1 MISDYLQAIFLAF
14 VQGVSEFIPVSSS
27 AHLVIFSEFLNFNG
41 QSLIFD
47 VGLHLGSLIAIIF
60 FFRNDLLKIKN
71 NKKLLKLIIIGSLPL
86 IIFGYYFISFGIINI
101 LRNIEVIGWS
111 TLVFGL
117 LLYYAD
123 SFKVAKNL
131 DKDLNT
137 KNILIIGMMQVLSLM
152 PGVSRSGIIITVGRL
167 LNFNREDS
175 VKISFFLSIPALL
188 GASIISIKDV
198 TNESFEFNILLLIS
212 ILVSFIFSYL
222 TIKYLLIYVQKF
234 SMKIFVVYRI
244 ILSFFIFNPL
254 CFISSVNSGIK

>member
-137 KNILIIGMMQVLSLM
+137 KNILIIGMMQVLSLI

-244 ILSFFIFNPL
+244 ILSFFIF
-254 CFISSVNSGIK
+254 FIIYT

>member
-123 SFKVAKNL
+123 SFKVTKNL

-198 TNESFEFNILLLIS
+198 TNEGLEFNILLLIS

-244 ILSFFIFNPL
+244 ILSFFIF
-254 CFISSVNSGIK
+254 FIIYT

>member
-60 FFRNDLLKIKN
+60 FFRNDLLKIKS

-86 IIFGYYFISFGIINI
+86 IIFGYYLISFGIINI

-123 SFKVAKNL
+123 SFKVARNL

-222 TIKYLLIYVQKF
+222 TIKFLLIYVQKF

-244 ILSFFIFNPL
+244 ILSFFIF
-254 CFISSVNSGIK
+254 FIIYT

>member
-198 TNESFEFNILLLIS
+198 TNENFEFNILLLIS

-222 TIKYLLIYVQKF
+222 TIKFLLIYVQKF

-244 ILSFFIFNPL
+244 ILSFFIF
-254 CFISSVNSGIK
+254 FIIYT

>member
-137 KNILIIGMMQVLSLM
+137 KNIIIIGMMQVLSLM

-244 ILSFFIFNPL
+244 ILSFFIF
-254 CFISSVNSGIK
+254 FIIYT

>member
-86 IIFGYYFISFGIINI
+86 IIFGYYFISFGIIDI

-244 ILSFFIFNPL
+244 ILSFFIF
-254 CFISSVNSGIK
+254 FIIYT

>member
-123 SFKVAKNL
+123 SFKVTKNL

-244 ILSFFIFNPL
+244 ILSFFIF
-254 CFISSVNSGIK
+254 FIIYT

>member
-47 VGLHLGSLIAIIF
+47 VGLHLGSLVAIIF

-71 NKKLLKLIIIGSLPL
+71 NKKILKLIIIGSLPL

-101 LRNIEVIGWS
+101 LRNVEVIGWS

-123 SFKVAKNL
+123 SFKVARNL

-198 TNESFEFNILLLIS
+198 TNESFEFNMLLLIS

-222 TIKYLLIYVQKF
+222 TIKFLLIYVQKF

-244 ILSFFIFNPL
+244 ILSFFIF
-254 CFISSVNSGIK
+254 FIIYT

>member
-14 VQGVSEFIPVSSS
+14 VQGISEFIPVSSS

-123 SFKVAKNL
+123 SFKVARNL

-222 TIKYLLIYVQKF
+222 TIKFLLIYVQKF

-244 ILSFFIFNPL
+244 ILSFFIF
-254 CFISSVNSGIK
+254 FIIYT

>member
-27 AHLVIFSEFLNFNG
+27 AHLVIFSEFLDFNG

-123 SFKVAKNL
+123 SFKVVRNL

-152 PGVSRSGIIITVGRL
+152 PGVSRSGIIITIGRL

-244 ILSFFIFNPL
+244 ILSFFIF
-254 CFISSVNSGIK
+254 FIIYT

>member
-86 IIFGYYFISFGIINI
+86 IIFGYYLISFGIINI

-198 TNESFEFNILLLIS
+198 TNESFEFNMLLLIS

-244 ILSFFIFNPL
+244 ILSFFIF
-254 CFISSVNSGIK
+254 FIIYT

>member
-27 AHLVIFSEFLNFNG
+27 AHLVIFSEFLDFNG

-86 IIFGYYFISFGIINI
+86 IIFGYYLISFGIINI

-123 SFKVAKNL
+123 SFKVARNL

-244 ILSFFIFNPL
+244 ILSFFIF
-254 CFISSVNSGIK
+254 FIIYT

>member
-86 IIFGYYFISFGIINI
+86 IIFGYYLISFGIINI

-123 SFKVAKNL
+123 SFKVARNL

-152 PGVSRSGIIITVGRL
+152 PGVSRSGIIITIGRL

-222 TIKYLLIYVQKF
+222 TIKFLLIYVQKF

-244 ILSFFIFNPL
+244 ILSFFIF
-254 CFISSVNSGIK
+254 FIIYT

>member
-86 IIFGYYFISFGIINI
+86 IIFGYYLISFGIINI

-123 SFKVAKNL
+123 SFKVARNL

-152 PGVSRSGIIITVGRL
+152 PGVSRSGIIITIGRL

-244 ILSFFIFNPL
+244 ILSFFIF
-254 CFISSVNSGIK
+254 FIIYT

>member
-123 SFKVAKNL
+123 SFKVARNL

-152 PGVSRSGIIITVGRL
+152 PGVSRSGIIITIGRL

-198 TNESFEFNILLLIS
+198 TNESFEFNMLLLIS

-222 TIKYLLIYVQKF
+222 TIKFLLIYVQKF

-244 ILSFFIFNPL
+244 ILSFFIF
-254 CFISSVNSGIK
+254 FIIYT

>member
-1 MISDYLQAIFLAF
+1 MISDYLQAFFLAF

-27 AHLVIFSEFLNFNG
+27 AHLVIFSDFLNFNS
-41 QSLIFD
+41 QSLMFD

-71 NKKLLKLIIIGSLPL
+71 NKKILKLIIIGSLPL

-123 SFKVAKNL
+123 SFKVAKNF

-152 PGVSRSGIIITVGRL
+152 PGVSRSGVIITVGRL

-198 TNESFEFNILLLIS
+198 TNESFEFNMLLLIS

-244 ILSFFIFNPL
+244 ILSFFIF
-254 CFISSVNSGIK
+254 FIIYT

>member
-167 LNFNREDS
+167 LNFNSEDS

-198 TNESFEFNILLLIS
+198 TNEGLEFNILLLIS

-244 ILSFFIFNPL
+244 ILSFFIF
-254 CFISSVNSGIK
+254 FIIYT

>member
-1 MISDYLQAIFLAF
+1 MISDYLQAFFLAF

-27 AHLVIFSEFLNFNG
+27 AHLVIFSDFLNFNS
-41 QSLIFD
+41 QSLMFD

-123 SFKVAKNL
+123 SFKVARNL

-244 ILSFFIFNPL
+244 ILSFFIF
-254 CFISSVNSGIK
+254 FIIYT

>member
-27 AHLVIFSEFLNFNG
+27 AHLVIFSEFLDFNG

-86 IIFGYYFISFGIINI
+86 IIFGYYLISFGIINI

-123 SFKVAKNL
+123 SFKVARNL

-152 PGVSRSGIIITVGRL
+152 PGVSRSGIIITIGRL

-244 ILSFFIFNPL
+244 ILSFFIF
-254 CFISSVNSGIK
+254 FIIYT

>member
-123 SFKVAKNL
+123 SFKVVRNL

-244 ILSFFIFNPL
+244 ILSFFIF
-254 CFISSVNSGIK
+254 FIIYT

>member
-86 IIFGYYFISFGIINI
+86 IIFGYFFISFGIINI

-123 SFKVAKNL
+123 SFKVARNL

-152 PGVSRSGIIITVGRL
+152 PGVSRSGIIITIGRL

-244 ILSFFIFNPL
+244 ILSFFIF
-254 CFISSVNSGIK
+254 FIIYT

>member
-198 TNESFEFNILLLIS
+198 ANESFEFNILLLIS

-244 ILSFFIFNPL
+244 ILSFFIF
-254 CFISSVNSGIK
+254 FIIYT

>member
-86 IIFGYYFISFGIINI
+86 IIFGYYLISFGIINI

-244 ILSFFIFNPL
+244 ILSFFIF
-254 CFISSVNSGIK
+254 FIIYT

>member
-123 SFKVAKNL
+123 SFKVARNL

-152 PGVSRSGIIITVGRL
+152 PGVSRSGIIITIGRL

-244 ILSFFIFNPL
+244 ILSFFIF
-254 CFISSVNSGIK
+254 FIIYT

>member
-123 SFKVAKNL
+123 SFKVVRNL

-137 KNILIIGMMQVLSLM
+137 KNIIIIGMMQVLSLM

-198 TNESFEFNILLLIS
+198 TNESFEFNMLLLIS

-244 ILSFFIFNPL
+244 ILSFFIF
-254 CFISSVNSGIK
+254 FIIYT

>member
-1 MISDYLQAIFLAF
+1 M
-14 VQGVSEFIPVSSS
+14 QGVSEFIPVSSS

-123 SFKVAKNL
+123 SFKVVRNL

-244 ILSFFIFNPL
+244 ILSFFIF
-254 CFISSVNSGIK
+254 FIIYT

>member
-60 FFRNDLLKIKN
+60 FFRNDLLKIKS

-123 SFKVAKNL
+123 SFKVARNL

-222 TIKYLLIYVQKF
+222 TIKFLLIYVQKF

-244 ILSFFIFNPL
+244 ILSFFIF
-254 CFISSVNSGIK
+254 FIIYT

>member
-86 IIFGYYFISFGIINI
+86 IIFGYYLISFGIINI

-222 TIKYLLIYVQKF
+222 TIKFLLIYVQKF

-244 ILSFFIFNPL
+244 ILSFFIF
-254 CFISSVNSGIK
+254 FIIYT

>member
-198 TNESFEFNILLLIS
+198 TNESFEFFILLLIS

-244 ILSFFIFNPL
+244 ILSFFIF
-254 CFISSVNSGIK
+254 FIIYT

>member
-123 SFKVAKNL
+123 SFKVVKNL

-244 ILSFFIFNPL
+244 ILSFFIF
-254 CFISSVNSGIK
+254 FIIYT

>member
-14 VQGVSEFIPVSSS
+14 VQGGSEFIPVSSS
-27 AHLVIFSEFLNFNG
+27 AHLYILCVLNFNG

-60 FFRNDLLKIKN
+60 FFRNDLLKIKS

-86 IIFGYYFISFGIINI
+86 IIFGYYLISFGIINI

-123 SFKVAKNL
+123 SFKVARNL

-188 GASIISIKDV
+188 GESIISIKDV

-244 ILSFFIFNPL
+244 ILSFFF
-254 CFISSVNSGIK
+254 FIICN

>member
-86 IIFGYYFISFGIINI
+86 IIFGYFFISFGIINI

-244 ILSFFIFNPL
+244 ILSFFIF
-254 CFISSVNSGIK
+254 FIIYT

>member
-27 AHLVIFSEFLNFNG
+27 AHLVIFSEFLNFKG

-86 IIFGYYFISFGIINI
+86 IIFGYYLISFGIINI

-123 SFKVAKNL
+123 SFKVARNL

-244 ILSFFIFNPL
+244 ILSFFIF
-254 CFISSVNSGIK
+254 FIIYT

>member
-123 SFKVAKNL
+123 SFKVVRNL

-198 TNESFEFNILLLIS
+198 TNEGLEFNILLLIS

-244 ILSFFIFNPL
+244 ILSFFIF
-254 CFISSVNSGIK
+254 FIIYT

>member
-60 FFRNDLLKIKN
+60 FFRNDLLKIKS

-198 TNESFEFNILLLIS
+198 TNESFEFNMLLLIS

-244 ILSFFIFNPL
+244 ILSFFIF
-254 CFISSVNSGIK
+254 FIIYT

>member
-60 FFRNDLLKIKN
+60 FFRNDLLKIKS

-123 SFKVAKNL
+123 SFKVVRNL

-137 KNILIIGMMQVLSLM
+137 KNIIIIGMMQVLSLM

-244 ILSFFIFNPL
+244 ILSFFIF
-254 CFISSVNSGIK
+254 FIIYT